1 MTAPI
6 AARDVAA
13 IAGALLVL
21 STVVGVVQARDTLQ
35 PRLRRH
41 PVGNALQGPR
51 SGVPPHPRHRLD
63 LVIGRALKPPAPG
76 TSFEGGH
83 DG

>member
-6 AARDVAA
+6 AVRDVAA

-21 STVVGVVQARDTLQ
+21 STVVGVVRERDTLQ

-41 PVGNALQGPR
+41 PVANALQGPR
-51 SGVPPHPRHRLD
+51 SGVPAHPRHRLD
-63 LVIGRALKPPAPG
+63 LVIGRR
-76 TSFEGGH
+76 
-83 DG
+83 